1 MFQEYNFKS
10 PSGSR
15 PYYVYTPTSYQV
27 GVAVP
32 LLVML
37 HGCTQTAVDF
47 AAGTQMNLLA
57 EEHNLIVAYPQ
68 QTRNNNQLYC
78 WNWFDPA
85 NQSRDHAEP
94 AIIAGIVQE
103 ILHNTT
109 QWTIDSTR
117 VYVAGISAGAAM
129 SVILGVTYP
138 DIFAAIG
145 VHSGLEYQAA
155 KTQSGALGA
164 ARRGGPDPIQ
174 QGQVAYEVMGNFAR
188 VVPTIVFHGTNDSV
202 NNIINGDQVVQQWI
216 ETAMLASQNTY
227 VANFNTPTSTTT
239 GTAPG
244 GLSYTTYSWQDSSG
258 STIQE
263 YWKVNALGHAWSG
276 GNPSGSY
283 TDPRGPNA
291 SQALYTFFMN
301 HSLQREGHHI
311 PFFKHVLQEV
321 KHFLQIDKTSD
332 PA

>member
-1 MFQEYNFKS
+1 MWQEYIYNG
-10 PSGSR
+10 PLGSHL
-15 PYYVYTPTSYQV
+15 YFVYTPTNYQV

-117 VYVAGISAGAAM
+117 VY
-129 SVILGVTYP
+129 
-138 DIFAAIG
+138 
-145 VHSGLEYQAA
+145 
-155 KTQSGALGA
+155 
-164 ARRGGPDPIQ
+164 
-174 QGQVAYEVMGNFAR
+174 
-188 VVPTIVFHGTNDSV
+188 
-202 NNIINGDQVVQQWI
+202 
-216 ETAMLASQNTY
+216 
-227 VANFNTPTSTTT
+227 
-239 GTAPG
+239 
-244 GLSYTTYSWQDSSG
+244 
-258 STIQE
+258 
-263 YWKVNALGHAWSG
+263 
-276 GNPSGSY
+276 
-283 TDPRGPNA
+283 
-291 SQALYTFFMN
+291 
-301 HSLQREGHHI
+301 
-311 PFFKHVLQEV
+311 
-321 KHFLQIDKTSD
+321 
-332 PA
+332 

>member
-1 MFQEYNFKS
+1 MFQEYNYNS

-15 PYYVYTPTSYQV
+15 PYFVYTPTRYQV
-27 GVAVP
+27 GQTVP
-32 LLVML
+32 LLIML

-47 AAGTQMNLLA
+47 ATGTQMNLLA
-57 EEHNLIVAYPQ
+57 EEHNIIIAYPQ
-68 QTRNNNQLYC
+68 QTRNNNSLSC

-85 NQSRDHAEP
+85 NQSRAHGEP
-94 AIIAGIVQE
+94 AIITGIVQE
-103 ILHNTT
+103 ILQNTS
-109 QWTIDSTR
+109 QWTIDIGR
-117 VYVAGISAGAAM
+117 VYAAGISAGAAL

-155 KTQSGALGA
+155 TSQSGALVS
-164 ARRGGPDPIQ
+164 ARRGGPDPVR
-174 QGQVAYEVMGNFAR
+174 QGQVAYEAMGNVAR
-188 VVPTIVFHGTNDSV
+188 VVPTIVFHGANDSV

-216 ETAMLASQNTY
+216 ETDMLASHNTY
-227 VANFNTPTSTTT
+227 EASFNAPTTTTT

-258 STIQE
+258 SAIQE
-263 YWKVNALGHAWSG
+263 YWKINALGHAWSG

-291 SQALYTFFMN
+291 SQAFFTFFMN
-301 HSLQREGHHI
+301 HTMHKQGHTA
-311 PFFKHVLQEV
+311 PFFKHVFQEV
-321 KHFLQIDKTSD
+321 KHFFQIDKTSD